1 MIDTPGLIRNGPAS
15 EAGPPGV
22 AVRERN
28 VLRVLAGGF
37 VLMIALLGT
46 DGFVGVRSLLSIRTK
61 VSSLTEHQFRNVVLI
76 DEVQRAQSAIGSVVY
91 QLSLGA
97 APDPA
102 KLDAGI
108 ADVEHTLANLFAQVP
123 PGDPDLPYWREVERA
138 SGEVTAEAHRLLAAG
153 AGGNRDVSR
162 MLADREHLLLATANL
177 IRANHG
183 EAEAIRDQIERT
195 TSNQL
200 WEDGV
205 LLSGCLLIA
214 AACGWLVLLTARRLY
229 HQITE
234 QAAELTNVSWQLLEK
249 QESLARR
256 LSHELHDELGQS
268 LTALKTNFSR
278 HAAAPCVDPAW
289 MQDCNELL
297 RDSIRSAHEISQLL
311 RPTILDDFGLDSA
324 LAWLCDRFEERNEI
338 EVDYQS
344 DFRGRL
350 DAHTETHLFR
360 IAQEALTNVA
370 RHSGAKSVKVH
381 LSQNRGFVRLAIAD
395 DGTGLPERGDYA
407 RSRFGLTGMKARARS
422 LQGDLEIRSRP
433 GQGLE
438 IDVVFPRREVV
449 REEADTHLVG

>member
-1 MIDTPGLIRNGPAS
+1 MRNDSSIPAAVA
-15 EAGPPGV
+15 AGV
-22 AVRERN
+22 SVRERN

-37 VLMIALLGT
+37 VLMIVLLGT
-46 DGFVGVRSLLSIRTK
+46 DGFVGVKSLLSIRTK
-61 VSSLTEHQFRNVVLI
+61 VSSLTENQFRNVVLI

-97 APDPA
+97 GPDPA
-102 KLDAGI
+102 KLDASI
-108 ADVEHTLANLFAQVP
+108 TDVEHTLADLFAQVP
-123 PGDPDLPYWREVERA
+123 LGDPDLPYWRDVEQA
-138 SGEVTAEAHRLLAAG
+138 SSGVTAEAHRLLADGTQAK
-153 AGGNRDVSR
+153 RDVSR
-162 MLADREHLLLATANL
+162 MLADRERLLVATANL
-177 IRANHG
+177 IRANHE
-183 EAEAIRDQIERT
+183 EAEAIRTQIESI

-205 LLSGCLLIA
+205 LLGGCLLIA
-214 AACGWLVLLTARRLY
+214 VLCGWLVLRTARRLY

-234 QAAELTNVSWQLLEK
+234 QAAELTDVSWQLLEK

-278 HAAAPCVDPAW
+278 HSAAGCIDPAW

-324 LAWLCDRFEERNEI
+324 LAWLCERFEERNDI
-338 EVDYQS
+338 AMDYQS
-344 DFRGRL
+344 DFHARL
-350 DAHTETHLFR
+350 DAQTETHLFR

-381 LSQNRGFVRLAIAD
+381 LAQDRGFVRLAIAD
-395 DGTGLPERGDYA
+395 DGAGLPEQRDKA

-422 LQGDLEIRSRP
+422 LDGEMDIRSEP
-433 GQGLE
+433 GRGLAIE
-438 IDVVFPRREVV
+438 VVFPKREVAN
-449 REEADTHLVG
+449 EQDYTHLVG